1 MKATRAF
8 IVFCEGKH
16 DVAFCRLVFKHFF
29 KAVMN
34 KSEFFSKYPSPFNS
48 LFKANME
55 KYIARDMSLDMAHKF
70 FLPDWT
76 YVKNDWIILLF
87 DKGGK
92 VNDEKL
98 HQFLYDFLTLFENAA
113 YFPQDAESIITNV
126 KYLFLY
132 DADHKKPDEI
142 FVQLKDNYSK
152 IENAGKNDS
161 IQWITEP
168 FIPVKGN
175 PFAARSNNKA
185 VYIWADPVKQT
196 GTLEEYLLPLF
207 AVDQKEWTE
216 KAVHFIDSTFLWE
229 INRGEEEKSR
239 IAETARR
246 KKAIITALGQ
256 RSKPGSSMNVI
267 LDQAGL
273 ISCDT
278 LWNNSSVRNFVEFL
292 STFTG
297 IELTLP
303 T

>member
-1 MKATRAF
+1 
-8 IVFCEGKH
+8 
-16 DVAFCRLVFKHFF
+16 
-29 KAVMN
+29 
-34 KSEFFSKYPSPFNS
+34 
-48 LFKANME
+48 
-55 KYIARDMSLDMAHKF
+55 MSLDMAHKF

-76 YVKNDWIILLF
+76 YVKDDWILLLF
-87 DKGGK
+87 DSGGK
-92 VNDEKL
+92 DNVLKL
-98 HQFLYDFLTLFENAA
+98 HRFLYDFLTLLNEAA
-113 YFPQDAESIITNV
+113 HFPQDAESIITNV

-132 DADHKKPDEI
+132 DADHKRPDDI
-142 FVQLKDNYSK
+142 FVQLKNNYNK
-152 IENAGKNDS
+152 IKNADKNDS

-175 PFAARSNNKA
+175 PFAARSNDKA

-216 KAVHFIDSTFLWE
+216 KAVRFIDDTFLWE
-229 INRGEEEKSR
+229 IDTGKKEQKR
-239 IAETARR
+239 IAETAKR

-256 RSKPGSSMNVI
+256 RKKPGSSMNVI

-273 ISCDT
+273 ISGDT
-278 LWNNSSVRNFVEFL
+278 LWNNKSVRNFVEFL

-297 IELTLP
+297 IKLTSS